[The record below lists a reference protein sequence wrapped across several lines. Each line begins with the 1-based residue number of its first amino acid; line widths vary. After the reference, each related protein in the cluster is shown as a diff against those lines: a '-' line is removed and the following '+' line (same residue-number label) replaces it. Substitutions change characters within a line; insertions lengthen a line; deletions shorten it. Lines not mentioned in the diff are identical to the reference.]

1 MGKIIAAI
9 VVVIVAFLG
18 WTFLTDTDV
27 EGGEAPD
34 LDVDVSGDAGEM
46 PDVDVRGPEVRT
58 GETEVTIPTID
69 VEPPAEDADGDD
81 DELID
86 EDYDDEGIYEEDE
99 LDTEENM
106 DPPNR

>member
-27 EGGEAPD
+27 EGGRAPD
-34 LDVDVSGDAGEM
+34 VDVDVSGDAGEL
-46 PDVDVRGPEVRT
+46 PDVDVRGPDVTT
-58 GETEVTIPTID
+58 GEREVTVPTID
-69 VEPPAEDADGDD
+69 IEPPEDDADGYE
-81 DELID
+81 DEFA
-86 EDYDDEGIYEEDE
+86 DDEGLDDEPELEETYNEDE
-99 LDTEENM
+99 EM